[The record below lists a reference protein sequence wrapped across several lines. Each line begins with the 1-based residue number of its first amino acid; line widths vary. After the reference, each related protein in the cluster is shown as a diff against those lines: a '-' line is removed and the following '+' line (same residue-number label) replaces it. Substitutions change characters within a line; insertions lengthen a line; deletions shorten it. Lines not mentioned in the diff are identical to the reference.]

1 MIRWRSGN
9 NVWSEQ
15 DWSRIEEALRHRALG
30 SEQRAWPEIVRGARA
45 VLRRYSTSFF
55 IVTRFLPPEKRDKV
69 EVIYATV
76 RFPDEIVDT
85 FPLTAEEKL
94 ARLDAWGEAY
104 ERGLR
109 AESCYAALVAGVPP
123 FLAGFT
129 AVVRDHAIPH
139 EHYRAFLAAMKRDA
153 QPRPFASLD
162 DLIENYIYGSAIVVG
177 YFLTHVYGTA
187 RGQPL
192 ARALCSARALGIALQ
207 LTNFARDVAE
217 DARRGRLYIP
227 LDILRE
233 HGIDPHEIGSL
244 RASKNLAAA
253 VRRMAR
259 VAEDYYR
266 QAEADL
272 DAFAADCRP
281 AIRACIDVYRQLND
295 RVAAH
300 ASDGRQSVPMREKFR
315 ALPVSKYWKLPLAYL
330 VR

>member
-9 NVWSEQ
+9 NVWNEREWARS
-15 DWSRIEEALRHRALG
+15 EEALRRRALG
-30 SEQRAWPEIVRGARA
+30 SPQSAWHEIVRGARA

-55 IVTRFLPPEKRDKV
+55 IVTRFLPPEKRARV

-94 ARLDAWGEAY
+94 ARLDAWGEGY

-109 AESCYAALVAGVPP
+109 ADSCYSALLAGVPS

-129 AVVRDHAIPH
+129 AVVRDHRIPH

-153 QPRPFASLD
+153 QPRPFASFD

-177 YFLTHVYGTA
+177 YFLTHVYGTE

-192 ARALCSARALGIALQ
+192 ERALRSARALGIALQ

-217 DARRGRLYIP
+217 DAKRGRLYVP
-227 LDILRE
+227 LDLLCE
-233 HGIDPHEIGSL
+233 HGIDPHEIGSAH
-244 RASKNLAAA
+244 RNGKLAAA
-253 VRRMAR
+253 VRHMTQ
-259 VAEDYYR
+259 VAEDHYR

-272 DAFAADCRP
+272 DSFAADCRP

-315 ALPVSKYWKLPLAYL
+315 VLPVSKYWKLPLAYL